1 MRFCDIPGHDNIKR
15 RLCELV
21 DNGHMPHALLLE
33 GKEGS
38 AKFAL
43 AMALAQY
50 IQCNDRH
57 DGDSCGHCQSCRQM
71 EILGHYD
78 VYYMYPVVKK
88 NSKPTSSAYFA
99 KEFAEFMAENPFMGL
114 ERWQKFLKDVNAQP
128 AIFVEDANEVL
139 GKLGTTAR
147 SGRNKVVVMWMAERM
162 REEAANKLLKI
173 IEEPYA
179 DTFFIL
185 TTNNP
190 RAILPTIYSRC
201 QRIAVPP
208 YSDQEVADI
217 VAKYTNVEPETAV
230 AIATTTEGNAARAI
244 AMATNDSAQLQSL
257 DFFTRLMRGAY
268 AKKVSELRR
277 WADELGGKG
286 REANINFYNYC
297 SHLIREN
304 FILNIG
310 EPELNTLTA
319 AEAQFSQR
327 FSPFI
332 NERNVEDLLDLFNR
346 GAADIA
352 SNGNARIV
360 AFDTAIQII
369 MLLRR

>member
-1 MRFCDIPGHDNIKR
+1 MRFCDIPGHDSIKR
-15 RLCELV
+15 RLCSLV
-21 DNGHMPHALLLE
+21 DSGRMPHALLLE

-50 IQCNDRH
+50 IQCTDRH
-57 DGDSCGHCQSCRQM
+57 DSDSCGQCRSCRQM
-71 EILGHYD
+71 AMLGHYD

-88 NSKPTSSAYFA
+88 NSKPTTSAYFD
-99 KEFAEFMAENPFMGL
+99 KEFAEYMAEHPFMGL
-114 ERWQKFLKDVNAQP
+114 ERWQKFLDDVNAQP

-147 SGRNKVVVMWMAERM
+147 SGRNKVVLMWMAERM

-173 IEEPYA
+173 IEEPYP

-201 QRIAVPP
+201 QRVAVPQ
-208 YSDQEVADI
+208 YSDVEVGDI
-217 VAKYTNVEPETAV
+217 LMRYTNLSPEAAM
-230 AIATTTEGNAARAI
+230 AIASTVEGNAARAI
-244 AMATNDSAQLQSL
+244 ALANNDSAQLQSL
-257 DFFTRLMRGAY
+257 DLFTRLMRGAY
-268 AKKVSELRR
+268 AKKVPELRR

-310 EPELNTLTA
+310 EPVLNTLTT

-332 NERNVEDLLDLFNR
+332 NERNVEDLLTLFDR

-352 SNGNARIV
+352 ANANPRIV

>member
-1 MRFCDIPGHDNIKR
+1 MRFCDIPGHDSIKQ
-15 RLCELV
+15 RLCALV
-21 DNGHMPHALLLE
+21 DSGRMPHALLLE

-50 IQCNDRH
+50 IQCADRH
-57 DGDSCGHCQSCRQM
+57 DGDSCGQCRSCRQM
-71 EILGHYD
+71 ESLGHYD

-88 NSKPTSSAYFA
+88 NSKPTTSAYFA
-99 KEFAEFMAENPFMGL
+99 KEFAEYMAEHPFMGL
-114 ERWQKFLKDVNAQP
+114 ERWHKFLDDVNAQP

-201 QRIAVPP
+201 QRVAVPP
-208 YSDQEVADI
+208 YTDAEVAEI
-217 VAKYTNVEPETAV
+217 VQRYAHVGPETAV
-230 AIATTTEGNAARAI
+230 AIASTAEGNAARAI
-244 AMATNDSAQLQSL
+244 AVANNDSAQLQSL

-268 AKKVSELRR
+268 AKKVSELRS

-286 REANINFYNYC
+286 REANINFYTYC

-310 EPELNTLTA
+310 KPELNSLTA

-332 NERNVEDLLDLFNR
+332 NERNVEDLLALFDR
-346 GAADIA
+346 GVADISA
-352 SNGNARIV
+352 NGNARII
-360 AFDTAIQII
+360 AFDTAIQVI

>member
-1 MRFCDIPGHDNIKR
+1 MRFCDIPGHDSIKQ
-15 RLCELV
+15 RLCALV
-21 DNGHMPHALLLE
+21 DSGRMPHALLLE

-50 IQCNDRH
+50 IQCADRH
-57 DGDSCGHCQSCRQM
+57 DGDSCGQCRSCRQM
-71 EILGHYD
+71 ESLGHYD

-88 NSKPTSSAYFA
+88 NSKPTTSAYFA
-99 KEFAEFMAENPFMGL
+99 KEFAEYMAEHPFMGL
-114 ERWQKFLKDVNAQP
+114 ERWQKFLDDVNAQP

-201 QRIAVPP
+201 QRVTVPP
-208 YSDQEVADI
+208 YTDAEVAEI
-217 VAKYTNVEPETAV
+217 VQRYAHVGPEAAV
-230 AIATTTEGNAARAI
+230 AIASTAEGNAARAI
-244 AMATNDSAQLQSL
+244 AVANNDSAQLQSL

-310 EPELNTLTA
+310 EPELNSLTA

-332 NERNVEDLLDLFNR
+332 NERNVEDLLALFDR
-346 GAADIA
+346 GVADIA
-352 SNGNARIV
+352 ANGNARII
-360 AFDTAIQII
+360 AFDTAIQVI